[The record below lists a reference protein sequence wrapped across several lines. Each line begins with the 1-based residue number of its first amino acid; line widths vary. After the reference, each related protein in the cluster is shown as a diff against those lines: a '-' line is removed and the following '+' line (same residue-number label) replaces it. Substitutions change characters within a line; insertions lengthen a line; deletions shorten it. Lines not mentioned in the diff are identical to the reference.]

1 MDKKPL
7 TGQKVLDEVMKCG
20 ITHIVWLPD
29 AETRFMYEAMNNK
42 PALTLVPVCREGEA
56 IPIAARS
63 HYRRQEGDGIAPEYR
78 LFRVRGFG
86 SRSGIRLSPST
97 DVKCFIVEMYEK
109 AFR

>member
-56 IPIAARS
+56 IP
-63 HYRRQEGDGIAPEYR
+63 
-78 LFRVRGFG
+78 
-86 SRSGIRLSPST
+86 
-97 DVKCFIVEMYEK
+97 M
-109 AFR
+109 